1 MQISSLKLTPK
12 RIVIALVV
20 IALAG
25 GVWRAL
31 SAKKTQQLAATDAA
45 QTQRQIE
52 FSQNDVFTAEVRE
65 ITQGL
70 GVSGTVKALNYAVI
84 KARVAGEV
92 KEITVREGDAVT
104 AGQVLARIDPV
115 EYQRRFEQAQEQAS
129 AAKSQMEIAQRQW
142 DTNKALVDQ
151 GFISKTALDNS
162 LASFQGAVA
171 SHKAAIAGADVAR
184 KSLDDSVLRAPF
196 SGVIAVR
203 AAQRGERVGIDA
215 RVLELVD
222 LRQLEVE
229 APLSPSDSLDVKM
242 GQTARLQIEDRADLI
257 TAHVTRMSPSAQ
269 AGSRS
274 VFVYLTLD
282 QPAGLRHGLFA
293 KGTLGLM
300 NSQVLAVPLTAVR
313 TDHPS
318 PYVQVV
324 EKVGEAMQV
333 RHQTVEMGIRGNDAS
348 GKDPQDWVA
357 VKGLPV
363 GSVVL
368 KGQVGAM
375 REGMVVRFTTA
386 NPTPSTPATAVAAP
400 LASASA
406 SASASPSR

>member
-1 MQISSLKLTPK
+1 MQLSSIKLTPK

-25 GVWRAL
+25 GIWRAL
-31 SAKKTQQLAATDAA
+31 SAKRAQQAAATEAA
-45 QTQRQIE
+45 QIQGQIE
-52 FSQNDVFTAEVRE
+52 FSQNDVFTAEIRE

-70 GVSGTVKALNYAVI
+70 AVSGTVKALNYAVI
-84 KARVAGEV
+84 KARVAGEL
-92 KEITVREGDAVT
+92 KEITVREGDSVK

-203 AAQRGERVGIDA
+203 AAQLGERVGIDA
-215 RVLELVD
+215 KVLELVD

-242 GQTARLQIEDRADLI
+242 GQTAQLQIEDRAELV

-274 VFVYLTLD
+274 VLVYLTLD

-293 KGTLGLM
+293 KGTLGLVK
-300 NSQVLAVPLTAVR
+300 SQVLAVPLTSVR

-324 EKVGEAMQV
+324 EKVGEVTQV
-333 RHQTVEMGIRGNDAS
+333 RHQTVEMGIRGNEAS
-348 GKDPQDWVA
+348 GKDPQEWVA
-357 VKGLPV
+357 VKGLAA
-363 GSVVL
+363 GSLVL

-375 REGMVVRFTTA
+375 REGMVVRFTTTNTTA
-386 NPTPSTPATAVAAP
+386 TPATAVATPAS
-400 LASASA
+400 SAS
-406 SASASPSR
+406 R

>member
-12 RIVIALVV
+12 RIIIALVV

-25 GVWRAL
+25 GIWRAL
-31 SAKKTQQLAATDAA
+31 SAKRTQQLASSDAA
-45 QTQRQIE
+45 QTQGQIE

-70 GVSGTVKALNYAVI
+70 AVSGTVKALNYAVI

-92 KEITVREGDAVT
+92 KEIKVREGDSVS
-104 AGQVLARIDPV
+104 AGQVLARIDPL

-203 AAQRGERVGIDA
+203 AAQLGERVGIDA
-215 RVLELVD
+215 KVLELVD

-229 APLSPSDSLDVKM
+229 APLSPSDSLDIKM
-242 GQTARLQIEDRADLI
+242 GQTARLQIEDRADLV

-274 VFVYLTLD
+274 VLVYLTLD
-282 QPAGLRHGLFA
+282 KPAGLRHGLFA
-293 KGTLGLM
+293 KGTLGLV
-300 NSQVLAVPLTAVR
+300 NSQVMAVPLTSVR

-324 EKVGEAMQV
+324 EKVGEVMQV
-333 RHQTVEMGIRGNDAS
+333 RHQTVEMGIRGHDAS
-348 GKDPQDWVA
+348 GKDPLEWVA
-357 VKGLPV
+357 VKGLV
-363 GSVVL
+363 AGSVVL

-375 REGMVVRFTTA
+375 REGMAVRFTTA
-386 NPTPSTPATAVAAP
+386 SPTASSPATAVVTPA
-400 LASASA
+400 ASA
-406 SASASPSR
+406 PR

>member
-1 MQISSLKLTPK
+1 MQLSSIKLTPK
-12 RIVIALVV
+12 RIVIALIV

-25 GVWRAL
+25 GIWRAL
-31 SAKKTQQLAATDAA
+31 SAKRAQQAAATEAA
-45 QTQRQIE
+45 QIQGQIE
-52 FSQNDVFTAEVRE
+52 FSQNDVFTAEIRE

-70 GVSGTVKALNYAVI
+70 AVSGTVKALNYAVI
-84 KARVAGEV
+84 KARVAGEL
-92 KEITVREGDAVT
+92 KEITVREGDSVN

-203 AAQRGERVGIDA
+203 SAQLGERVGIDA
-215 RVLELVD
+215 KVLELVD

-242 GQTARLQIEDRADLI
+242 GQTAQLQIEDRAELV

-274 VFVYLTLD
+274 VLVYLTLD

-293 KGTLGLM
+293 KGTLGLVK
-300 NSQVLAVPLTAVR
+300 SQVLAVPLTSVR

-324 EKVGEAMQV
+324 EKVGEVTQV
-333 RHQTVEMGIRGNDAS
+333 RHQTVEMGIRGNEAS
-348 GKDPQDWVA
+348 GKDPQEWVA
-357 VKGLPV
+357 VKGLAA
-363 GSVVL
+363 GSLVL

-375 REGMVVRFTTA
+375 REGMVVRFTTTNTTA
-386 NPTPSTPATAVAAP
+386 TPATAVATPAS
-400 LASASA
+400 SAS
-406 SASASPSR
+406 R

>member
-1 MQISSLKLTPK
+1 MQLSSIKLTPK
-12 RIVIALVV
+12 RIVIALIV

-25 GVWRAL
+25 GIWRAL
-31 SAKKTQQLAATDAA
+31 SAKRAQQAAATEAA
-45 QTQRQIE
+45 QIQGQIE
-52 FSQNDVFTAEVRE
+52 FSQNDVFTAEIRE

-70 GVSGTVKALNYAVI
+70 AVSGTVKALNYAVI
-84 KARVAGEV
+84 KARVAGEL
-92 KEITVREGDAVT
+92 KEITVREGDSVK

-203 AAQRGERVGIDA
+203 SAQLGERVGIDA
-215 RVLELVD
+215 KVLELVD

-242 GQTARLQIEDRADLI
+242 GQTAQLQIEDRAELV

-274 VFVYLTLD
+274 VLVYLTLD

-293 KGTLGLM
+293 KGTLGLVK
-300 NSQVLAVPLTAVR
+300 SQVLAVPLTSVR

-324 EKVGEAMQV
+324 EKVGEVTQV
-333 RHQTVEMGIRGNDAS
+333 RHQTVEMGIRGNEAS
-348 GKDPQDWVA
+348 GKDPQEWVA
-357 VKGLPV
+357 VKGLAA
-363 GSVVL
+363 GSLVL

-375 REGMVVRFTTA
+375 REGMVVRFTTTNTTA
-386 NPTPSTPATAVAAP
+386 SPATAVATPAS
-400 LASASA
+400 SAS
-406 SASASPSR
+406 R

>member
-1 MQISSLKLTPK
+1 MQISSIKLTPK

-25 GVWRAL
+25 GIWRAL
-31 SAKKTQQLAATDAA
+31 SAKRAQQAAATEAA
-45 QTQRQIE
+45 QIQGQIE
-52 FSQNDVFTAEVRE
+52 FSQNDVFTAEIRE

-70 GVSGTVKALNYAVI
+70 AVSGTVKALNYAVI
-84 KARVAGEV
+84 KARVAGEL
-92 KEITVREGDAVT
+92 KEITVREGDSVN

-203 AAQRGERVGIDA
+203 SAQLGERVGIDA
-215 RVLELVD
+215 KVLELVD

-242 GQTARLQIEDRADLI
+242 GQTAQLQIEDRAELV

-274 VFVYLTLD
+274 VLVYLTLD

-293 KGTLGLM
+293 KGTLGLVK
-300 NSQVLAVPLTAVR
+300 SQVLAVPLTSVR

-324 EKVGEAMQV
+324 EKVGEVTQV
-333 RHQTVEMGIRGNDAS
+333 RHQTVEMGIRGNEAS
-348 GKDPQDWVA
+348 GKDPQEWVA
-357 VKGLPV
+357 VKGLAA
-363 GSVVL
+363 GSLVL

-375 REGMVVRFTTA
+375 REGMVVRFTTTNTTA
-386 NPTPSTPATAVAAP
+386 TPATAVATPAS
-400 LASASA
+400 SAS
-406 SASASPSR
+406 R

>member
-1 MQISSLKLTPK
+1 MQINSLKLTPK

-45 QTQRQIE
+45 QTQGQIE

-293 KGTLGLM
+293 KGTLGLV
-300 NSQVLAVPLTAVR
+300 NSQVLAVPLTSVR

-406 SASASPSR
+406 SASASR

>member
-1 MQISSLKLTPK
+1 MQLSSIKLTPK

-25 GVWRAL
+25 GIWRAL
-31 SAKKTQQLAATDAA
+31 SAKRAQQAAATEAA
-45 QTQRQIE
+45 QIQGQIE
-52 FSQNDVFTAEVRE
+52 FSQNDVFTAEIRE

-70 GVSGTVKALNYAVI
+70 AVSGTVKALNYAVI
-84 KARVAGEV
+84 KARVAGEL
-92 KEITVREGDAVT
+92 KEITVREGDSVN

-203 AAQRGERVGIDA
+203 SAQLGERVGIDA
-215 RVLELVD
+215 KVLELVD

-242 GQTARLQIEDRADLI
+242 GQTAQLQIEDRAELV

-274 VFVYLTLD
+274 VLVYLTLD

-293 KGTLGLM
+293 KGTLGLVK
-300 NSQVLAVPLTAVR
+300 SQVLAVPLTSVR

-324 EKVGEAMQV
+324 EKVGEVTQV
-333 RHQTVEMGIRGNDAS
+333 RHQTVEMGIRGNEAS
-348 GKDPQDWVA
+348 GKDPQEWVA
-357 VKGLPV
+357 VKGLAA
-363 GSVVL
+363 GSLVL

-375 REGMVVRFTTA
+375 REGMVVRFTTTNTTA
-386 NPTPSTPATAVAAP
+386 SPATAVATPAS
-400 LASASA
+400 SAS
-406 SASASPSR
+406 R